1 MTPEEYYLS
10 SKTLINNDQNN
21 PKLEELIN
29 DQEQNSPKINNSNI
43 SNNEFNRISST
54 LPTENKTN
62 FKSNGIKQGNKPIN
76 NKSYNTYLPNAAEI
90 ITNIQTH
97 QNFADIAPIKE
108 LDNSPN
114 YSNNLDNEIYA
125 YNDKIEITVYAKIS
139 DSYKENVNARSLSKK
154 SGKTTKNEY
163 RNVDDLSTKSTFEK
177 TKIIAIKKEIPETI
191 IVPVNFVYNLN
202 EPIMVM
208 TRVYFNENKS
218 IKKIEFLSN
227 ALDTRMK
234 IILLKSLKNYNWKD
248 YLIRYNLQGTSYEM
262 DFIFANE
269 GMTLWNIE
277 ERIL

>member
-1 MTPEEYYLS
+1 
-10 SKTLINNDQNN
+10 
-21 PKLEELIN
+21 
-29 DQEQNSPKINNSNI
+29 
-43 SNNEFNRISST
+43 
-54 LPTENKTN
+54 
-62 FKSNGIKQGNKPIN
+62 
-76 NKSYNTYLPNAAEI
+76 LPNAAEI